1 MMDLKTF
8 MSQMLTPGTVPC
20 TLFGAALGLIFAVLC
35 LTVGVGPALLIAL
48 FCLIGAIIKATEN
61 ALRQYPHCEVIFAG
75 GVSSNTMLR
84 ERCRALPAVFCAPE
98 FSTDNAMGTAI
109 LTWRAHNA
117 GL

>member
-1 MMDLKTF
+1 
-8 MSQMLTPGTVPC
+8 MSFSLSGVQNKIQE
-20 TLFGAALGLIFAVLC
+20 FYAHGASKADTAAYALR
-35 LTVGVGPALLIAL
+35 
-48 FCLIGAIIKATEN
+48 CLIGAIIKATEN

-84 ERCRALPAVFCAPE
+84 EHCRALPAVFCAPE